1 MSRSL
6 SAAALDGE
14 VMAMCLDCLPWSD
27 FALLAVIT
35 AVAVLWKSVE
45 TFLEE

>member
-1 MSRSL
+1 
-6 SAAALDGE
+6 
-14 VMAMCLDCLPWSD
+14 MAMWLNELPWSD
-27 FALLAVIT
+27 FALIAVII

>member
-1 MSRSL
+1 
-6 SAAALDGE
+6 
-14 VMAMCLDCLPWSD
+14 MCLDDLPWSE
-27 FALLAVIT
+27 FILIAVII

>member
-1 MSRSL
+1 MSGSL
-6 SAAALDGE
+6 SAAAPDCV
-14 VMAMCLDCLPWSD
+14 VMAMCLDDLFWSD
-27 FALLAVIT
+27 VTVIAVII